1 MNPTLKNNQRVTY
14 LRDLPSAVALHD
26 YIQKLDAKYNV
37 NSKDHDNSF
46 GDITLD
52 NPIIKNG
59 VDNTLFFAKISTH
72 GFFSESDLLPKHEQ
86 VPPANYAIGIDK
98 NGNVAMLENAKHA
111 TAKPKPITIDE
122 ADLIT
127 LRNLRKAFQKEVEA
141 NNYNTPRFI
150 KDDTLIDP
158 TEFFDIA
165 IDHPKAFGNFSRKAQ
180 QHICEKIYTEQGF
193 ANNPNYNLK
202 HTIPVTYNGD
212 SSPKDIF
219 EVRYYR
225 LNSNL
230 TFNFSTAYKG
240 WQNQEDMPHDH
251 PCYLFWKKWD
261 IFHLTTLTIDEWQE
275 MYEDL
280 QTIEKEVA
288 KKAIHR

>member
-1 MNPTLKNNQRVTY
+1 MNPILKNNQRVTY

-26 YIQKLDAKYNV
+26 YIQELDIKYNV

-46 GDITLD
+46 GDIKLD

-59 VDNTLFFAKISTH
+59 VSNTLLLAKISTR

-86 VPPANYAIGIDK
+86 VPPANYAIGIAK
-98 NGNVAMLENAKHA
+98 NGNVAMLESTAHA

-122 ADLIT
+122 ADLVT
-127 LRNLRKAFQKEVEA
+127 LRNLRDTFQKEIEA
-141 NNYNTPRFI
+141 NNYDTPRII
-150 KDDTLIDP
+150 KNDTLINP
-158 TEFFDIA
+158 TDFFDVT
-165 IDHPKAFGNFSRKAQ
+165 IDHPKAFKDFPRNAQ
-180 QHICEKIYTEQGF
+180 QRICESIYTDKGF
-193 ANNPNYNLK
+193 ANNSNYAFK
-202 HTIPVTYNGD
+202 SDIPVTYDKDG
-212 SSPKDIF
+212 SPKDVF

-230 TFNFSTAYKG
+230 TFDFSTAYKG

-275 MYEDL
+275 MRDDL
-280 QTIEKEVA
+280 QAIEKKVT
-288 KKAIHR
+288 KKAIQR